1 MVMITSTATALGGD
15 GDKARFH
22 KFLGFFIF
30 LVCQNSSAGV
40 DGIRARVSQ
49 LFWIFFCFTKII
61 VQADGLTCPHVKN
74 N

>member
-49 LFWIFFCFTKII
+49 LFWIFFVLPK
-61 VQADGLTCPHVKN
+61 L
-74 N
+74 